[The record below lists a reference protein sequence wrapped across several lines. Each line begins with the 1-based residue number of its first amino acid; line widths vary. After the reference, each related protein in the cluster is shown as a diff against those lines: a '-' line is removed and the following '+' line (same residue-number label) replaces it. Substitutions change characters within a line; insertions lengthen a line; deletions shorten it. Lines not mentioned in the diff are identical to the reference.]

1 MLVDSEMQT
10 LAAGQPKI
18 RGWELAQARDF
29 PVLQRAE
36 VCSEQVELHIDS
48 SVSLLLCTGR
58 KKRKKKERLILV
70 NFPPNIWRCLNI
82 L

>member
-18 RGWELAQARDF
+18 RGWKPTQARDF

-36 VCSEQVELHIDS
+36 VCSERVVLHINS

-58 KKRKKKERLILV
+58 KKREKKERLILV
-70 NFPPNIWRCLNI
+70 NFPL
-82 L
+82 LFDAV